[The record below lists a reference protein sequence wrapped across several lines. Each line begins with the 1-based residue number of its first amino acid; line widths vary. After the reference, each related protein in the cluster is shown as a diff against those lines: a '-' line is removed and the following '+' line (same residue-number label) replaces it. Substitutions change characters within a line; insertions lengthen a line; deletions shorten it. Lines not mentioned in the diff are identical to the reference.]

1 MQALNGLPQG
11 EAVHVVLGLYP
22 RVHNAWTRGIKVGPE
37 ILAIHVVEQ
46 LRDGWDVEDVK
57 VQEVV
62 TVYQLAQHWLA
73 WNRKQQDR
81 IATMQCVMQWNVRL
95 LYLRDICRGGRL
107 LWCLLEIG
115 KRSCKKLMK
124 DPARC
129 HCDGRSE
136 WQNQIS
142 ETMRC
147 PIMLRN
153 VTIW

>member
-11 EAVHVVLGLYP
+11 ETVHVVLGLYP
-22 RVHNAWTRGIKVGPE
+22 RVHKAWARGIKVGPE
-37 ILAIHVVEQ
+37 ILAVHVVEQ
-46 LRDGWDVEDVK
+46 LRDGRDVEDVE

-62 TVYQLAQHWLA
+62 TVYQLTKHWLA
-73 WNRKQQDR
+73 WNRKEQDR
-81 IATMQCVMQWNVRL
+81 LATMKCNAQCNLRL
-95 LYLRDICRGGRL
+95 LYLRGICRGGRL

-115 KRSCKKLMK
+115 KWSCKKLMT

-153 VTIW
+153 V